1 MPFVI
6 LDVLQTQCK
15 CSAGHLQKE
24 YFVPKVWELEESSD
38 HNNYGEDDVC
48 HLENVAHPEYCAS
61 VQDICRLSSTP
72 GFLHSLRSGDL

>member
-1 MPFVI
+1 MVAYKQMGRIRKMETLPFV
-6 LDVLQTQCK
+6 
-15 CSAGHLQKE
+15 S
-24 YFVPKVWELEESSD
+24 KVWELEESSN

>member
-48 HLENVAHPEYCAS
+48 VCVVTRNET
-61 VQDICRLSSTP
+61 I
-72 GFLHSLRSGDL
+72 SGYRNYMTL